1 MQNYHTVLQACICC
15 IIVFISIGH
24 LLILK
29 FHWLTKIQLYLGRIE
44 GIWHGNER
52 KWCVFPCCHSD
63 PILSSPSIMGFC
75 PLLDSLL
82 PAVNKGIEDVWRM
95 MKKCNTLP
103 FREVS
108 QTPLPAFYWSE
119 LSHMTSLYYKD
130 RRKLVQF
137 FLKEEEKGG
146 FMSFWL
152 PNIFLFQLLLLVKY
166 PKPLSKG
173 VITKSHLQ
181 LIHQNPRSPS
191 NITYCLFSLVLVSS
205 LFLPFVFNS
214 FFVFSVATDPDKF

>member
-29 FHWLTKIQLYLGRIE
+29 SHWLTKIQLYLGRIE

-108 QTPLPAFYWSE
+108 QTPLPALYWSE

-137 FLKEEEKGG
+137 FKRRGKRWIHVPLVTKYLFIPITPTREIPKT
-146 FMSFWL
+146 SL
-152 PNIFLFQLLLLVKY
+152 QRSHYKVTSIVNSSKSKISKQYNILFVFLGPCLV
-166 PKPLSKG
+166 P
-173 VITKSHLQ
+173 
-181 LIHQNPRSPS
+181 
-191 NITYCLFSLVLVSS
+191 VSS
-205 LFLPFVFNS
+205 FCL
-214 FFVFSVATDPDKF
+214 